1 MGERNLQAQLLRTLR
16 PVREVAYEVG
26 FDDEFYFSRLFKRS
40 TGCSPQFYREYETEI
55 RGGKNIAGR
64 QSGIGA
70 SKHAAL
76 NRWEN
81 QSIYGRRASAYRSSG
96 LGNARDS

>member
-16 PVREVAYEVG
+16 PVREVG

-70 SKHAAL
+70 SP
-76 NRWEN
+76 E
-81 QSIYGRRASAYRSSG
+81 RSVQYPSG
-96 LGNARDS
+96 LSSEWYA

>member
-1 MGERNLQAQLLRTLR
+1 VMGERNLRAQLLRTLR

-26 FDDEFYFSRLFKRS
+26 FDDEFYFSRLFKRC

-55 RGGKNIAGR
+55 RAGR

-81 QSIYGRRASAYRSSG
+81 QSIYGRRASACRSSG